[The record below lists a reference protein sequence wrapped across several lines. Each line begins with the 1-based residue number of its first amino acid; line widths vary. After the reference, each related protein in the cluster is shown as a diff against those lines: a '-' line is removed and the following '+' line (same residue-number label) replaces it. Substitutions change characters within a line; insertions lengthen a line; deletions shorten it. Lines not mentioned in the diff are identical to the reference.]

1 MNLVYTKSAFFALAG
16 RVISAGAQFLLTV
29 IITRF
34 SGTEEAGIFFSIYVW
49 ILLASAMGQC
59 GLSMVALR
67 LSEVARENQGLK
79 IRSILIVT
87 IVSACIL
94 GGGSLFFANFFI
106 DIFSKS
112 NVSIVFLMLWVAGF
126 SINQINAD
134 IYRGL
139 NNQIAAALL
148 GSIGLIVMLLAVII
162 VFLSGGAFNN
172 IFIAIP
178 ICWSVIGMGGIFF
191 TLRTIKDHNIF
202 NPGRNTVS
210 ASRVYEVMREAAKSM
225 LASIFAFI
233 ATQADQ
239 LVLSSLY
246 SAPTYAIYTAG
257 VKCAQVFGIV
267 ANMLNS
273 YIGPILLASIRSGKD
288 NIQDV
293 IQKNNRHVSL
303 LIIPLVMLFVFFSKV
318 IVEFL
323 FGKNYTDASVI
334 FSFFIVASAFN
345 ICTGPKGFLLWLL
358 GHERTVIKIMTFF
371 AALISIFCCIAVGSV
386 SMTMIALI
394 ISIFQIFQYIVEGY
408 FLKVITK
415 LNIFKF

>member
-1 MNLVYTKSAFFALAG
+1 MNLVYTRSAFFALAG
-16 RVISAGAQFLLTV
+16 RVISAGAQFLLTI

-34 SGTEEAGIFFSIYVW
+34 SGAEEAGVFFSIYVW

-79 IRSILIVT
+79 IRGILVVT
-87 IVSACIL
+87 ITSAFIL
-94 GGGSLFFANFFI
+94 GGGSLFFANFFT
-106 DIFSKS
+106 DIFLKS

-139 NNQIAAALL
+139 NNQSAAALL
-148 GSIGLIVMLLAVII
+148 GCIGLIAMLLAVTT
-162 VFLSGGAFNN
+162 VLLSGASFNR
-172 IFIAIP
+172 IFIAIS
-178 ICWSVIGMGGIFF
+178 ICWSIIGLGGVIF

-202 NPGRNTVS
+202 NPERDTLS
-210 ASRVYEVMREAAKSM
+210 ASRIYEVMREAGKSM
-225 LASIFAFI
+225 LASVVAFI

-246 SAPTYAIYTAG
+246 SASTYAVYVAG
-257 VKCAQVFGIV
+257 IKCAQVFGIV

-273 YIGPILLASIRSGKD
+273 YIGPILLASIKSGKED
-288 NIQDV
+288 IQQV

-303 LIIPLVMLFVFFSKV
+303 VIIPSVILFVVFSKV
-318 IVEFL
+318 IIEVL
-323 FGKNYTDASVI
+323 FGKNYVDSSVV

-371 AALISIFCCIAVGSV
+371 AAFISIFCFIAVGSV
-386 SMTMIALI
+386 PMTMVALV
-394 ISIFQIFQYIVEGY
+394 ISIIQISQYIVEGY
-408 FLKVITK
+408 FLKVVTK

>member
-1 MNLVYTKSAFFALAG
+1 MVYTKSAFFALAG
-16 RVISAGAQFLLTV
+16 RVISAGAQFLLTIV
-29 IITRF
+29 ITRL
-34 SGTEEAGIFFSIYVW
+34 SGAEEAGIFFSIYVW

-59 GLSMVALR
+59 GLSIVALR

-87 IVSACIL
+87 IASACIL

-106 DIFSKS
+106 DIFYKS
-112 NVSIVFLMLWVAGF
+112 NVPVIFFMLWVVGF

-148 GSIGLIVMLLAVII
+148 GCIGLITMLIVVTII
-162 VFLSGGAFNN
+162 LSSGAAFNK
-172 IFIAIP
+172 IFIAIS
-178 ICWSVIGMGGIFF
+178 ICWSILGLGGIFF
-191 TLRTIKDHNIF
+191 TLRTIKDHSIF
-202 NPGRNTVS
+202 NPERNKVS
-210 ASRVYEVMREAAKSM
+210 ASRIYDVMREAAKSM
-225 LASIFAFI
+225 LASIVAFI

-246 SAPTYAIYTAG
+246 SASTFAIYAAG
-257 VKCAQVFGIV
+257 IKCAQIFGIV

-273 YIGPILLASIRSGKD
+273 YIGPILLASIKSGKN
-288 NIQDV
+288 NIQEV
-293 IQKNNRHVSL
+293 IQKNNRNVSL
-303 LIIPLVMLFVFFSKV
+303 LIIPLVILFLSFSRV
-318 IVEFL
+318 IIEFL
-323 FGKNYTDASVI
+323 FGENYADASVV

-371 AALISIFCCIAVGSV
+371 AALIVIVCYIAIGSI

-394 ISIFQIFQYIVEGY
+394 ISIFQIFQYITEGY
-408 FLKVITK
+408 FLRVITK